1 MWNSRCSLAVC
12 FCHIGHLNCTRC
24 FFFFL
29 FATECC
35 SHHLLSSIQV
45 VRRHRPPLTSSSPSS
60 LWVLLGT
67 GSSCQRGRW
76 GTTRR
81 QQQQQRHCSNLC
93 LSVSEGVQIF
103 FRNTWHE
110 GNCLAPLLY
119 DLPPS
124 ELPCFLWLLF
134 FYVHCVNN
142 WYKEGIFFSST
153 LSAALSGH
161 GQTP

>member
-1 MWNSRCSLAVC
+1 MLNSRCSLAVC
-12 FCHIGHLNCTRC
+12 FCHIGH
-24 FFFFL
+24 FFKFD
-29 FATECC
+29 TECC
-35 SHHLLSSIQV
+35 PHHLLSSIQV

-81 QQQQQRHCSNLC
+81 QQQQQRHCSNF
-93 LSVSEGVQIF
+93 VSAFLQARRMIFFFF

-110 GNCLAPLLY
+110 GNCLAPLSY
-119 DLPPS
+119 DLRPS

-134 FYVHCVNN
+134 FYVRCVNN
-142 WYKEGIFFSST
+142 WYKEGIFFPPHCLQRWVAT
-153 LSAALSGH
+153 VKH
-161 GQTP
+161 RK